1 MTHEIRRIYA
11 LQKIRA
17 SSTLMIEQFAGVL
30 DGHAQL
36 AILPKGWVNQ
46 LRILDALERVR
57 RADEVVQLG
66 DRDW

>member
-1 MTHEIRRIYA
+1 
-11 LQKIRA
+11 
-17 SSTLMIEQFAGVL
+17 MIEQFAGVL

-36 AILPKGWVNQ
+36 AILPRGSGNQ